1 MFSIFI
7 NCCHFMVP
15 SDFPGPGGIRFRFGS
30 LVVKFVLRTS
40 TSRGPLFRGSALW
53 MSAAVCL
60 LFLDFSGR
68 LRPLARS
75 ASRSWQAG
83 SNSEPCLFFYDLFC
97 SVQLFEDI
105 ASSSY
110 HHHHHHHHHH
120 LISSSSS
127 SHHLIILIIL
137 ISSLSHHHH
146 RHHLIIYSYRH
157 SSVIT
162 C

>member
-1 MFSIFI
+1 MFCIFI
-7 NCCHFMVP
+7 NCSQFRVP

-60 LFLDFSGR
+60 LFLHFSGR

-105 ASSSY
+105 ASSS
-110 HHHHHHHHHH
+110 
-120 LISSSSS
+120 
-127 SHHLIILIIL
+127 SHHLIIIISSSHHPHLIISS
-137 ISSLSHHHH
+137 SSLSSSHHY
-146 RHHLIIYSYRH
+146 LIIIVTI
-157 SSVIT
+157 SSSIAIVTPI
-162 C
+162 